1 MATPHRSRYS
11 RPLKA
16 TLPYVNSAGCSTT
29 KGMPASGTAAGS
41 PTGTA
46 IGGRRGS
53 GERRASPERQSP
65 VTAATGKDEEAN
77 AKGSFNDPD
86 CYMNSLWPR
95 IPSSQQ
101 FEVEAPIPTDGDDG
115 HFYHR
120 RSNSCSGSDNNAN
133 CTTQGSHLQKH

>member
-1 MATPHRSRYS
+1 
-11 RPLKA
+11 
-16 TLPYVNSAGCSTT
+16 
-29 KGMPASGTAAGS
+29 MPASGAAAGS

-65 VTAATGKDEEAN
+65 VTAATGKGQHTSTMDDSTRYVTAFCFCVNLIDEEAN

-95 IPSSQQ
+95 IPSSQ
-101 FEVEAPIPTDGDDG
+101 VWAV
-115 HFYHR
+115 
-120 RSNSCSGSDNNAN
+120 
-133 CTTQGSHLQKH
+133 